1 MKRWVKR
8 EFRVDQIYG
17 VYKRIIEMTSNK
29 QQMMLNKFDMF
40 LGRYEGWGVIDNL
53 NMHIPNNN
61 RESVVTY

>member
-1 MKRWVKR
+1 
-8 EFRVDQIYG
+8 
-17 VYKRIIEMTSNK
+17 
-29 QQMMLNKFDMF
+29 MLNKFDMF